1 MIVLHHND
9 ADGRL
14 AAAIIHA
21 WVGIKG
27 PIGLIRMEQGKP
39 MAIDGGTFVEMDY
52 AKPVPFDIIRP
63 DEQVWIVDF
72 SLKLED
78 MDKLLAITRDVTWID
93 HHKTAIEKYADY
105 PHKIAGFRKD
115 GVAGCVLTWQYVH
128 WYSGRGSI
136 PAIVGQDCPEFA
148 EDADIVKFYAVP
160 RGVLMIGDYDVWA
173 HKIPGSTEFYE
184 GMKLKD
190 QTPGSDD
197 WWQVL
202 TGEAEGVY
210 GDGRPLPTR
219 DVCGPIIEAG
229 RTAIKY
235 RDNYCASMNKSYG
248 FASEIDGVKCWV
260 CNIYAFGSLGFGQHM
275 KEFPVCAACVFDGKK
290 WTISLYSDS
299 GVDVSVICKA
309 HGGGGH
315 KGAAGFV
322 SETFPFRRTAS

>member
-9 ADGRL
+9 ADGRC
-14 AAAIIHA
+14 AAAIVHA
-21 WVGIKG
+21 WVGVKG
-27 PIGLIRMEQGKP
+27 PLGLIHMEPNEPPVLSGVSF
-39 MAIDGGTFVEMDY
+39 IEMDY
-52 AKPVPFDIIRP
+52 AKAIPFDIIRP

-78 MDKLLAITRDVTWID
+78 MDRLLAITKDVTWID
-93 HHKTAIEKYADY
+93 HHKTAIEKYENY
-105 PHKIAGFRKD
+105 PHRIAGYRRD

-128 WYSGRGSI
+128 WFSSRGSRSMLVDEDSI
-136 PAIVGQDCPEFA
+136 PFMDPSARIAIP
-148 EDADIVKFYAVP
+148 VP

-184 GMKLKD
+184 GMKLRD
-190 QTPGSDD
+190 QTPGSQD

-202 TGEAEGVY
+202 TGEAEGCY

-219 DVCGPIIEAG
+219 DVCGPIMEAG

-260 CNIYAFGSLGFGQHM
+260 CNIYAFGSMGFAERM

-290 WTISLYSDS
+290 WTISLYSDL
-299 GVDVSVICKA
+299 GTDVSVICKA

-322 SETFPFRRTAS
+322 SAVFPFKRYDS